1 MKKLLIILIIVFV
14 VTFLL
19 FATNNTDL
27 EADRTAIKQ
36 AALDYIEGWYEGNA
50 ERMEKA
56 LHADLTKRGVQ
67 IQPQTQKT
75 LLSFANASNMV
86 EYTRAGLGKS
96 PEKKEKVEITI
107 LDVFKNMAS
116 VKCVSPV
123 FVDYLQIARCNGE
136 WKIINV
142 LWEMN
147 R

>member
-56 LHADLTKRGVQ
+56 LHTDLTKRGVQ
-67 IQPQTQKT
+67 ILPQTQKT
-75 LLSFANASNMV
+75 LLSFANASK
-86 EYTRAGLGKS
+86 R
-96 PEKKEKVEITI
+96 
-107 LDVFKNMAS
+107 
-116 VKCVSPV
+116 
-123 FVDYLQIARCNGE
+123 
-136 WKIINV
+136 
-142 LWEMN
+142 
-147 R
+147 